1 MMLDA
6 RPRSRVPMR
15 KAILHL
21 KKSDAVLRGII
32 ENVGPC
38 RIEYREPVFET
49 LVRSIVFQ
57 QLSGL
62 AAATIYNRLAAKTG
76 EPVTPEA
83 ILKLT
88 PERMRKLGLSRQK
101 TEYIRDLARRTRSG
115 EIDFEG
121 CPALEDQQIIERFTV
136 VKGIGVWTVQMFLI
150 FALKRPNVLPVGDLG
165 VRAAIKKAYG
175 LPELPKPAE
184 VARIGEPWAPFCSMA
199 SWYLWRSLENAPN
212 L

>member
-1 MMLDA
+1 
-6 RPRSRVPMR
+6 
-15 KAILHL
+15 
-21 KKSDAVLRGII
+21 
-32 ENVGPC
+32 
-38 RIEYREPVFET
+38 VFET

-62 AAATIYNRLAAKTG
+62 AAGTIYNRLAEKTG

-88 PERMRKLGLSRQK
+88 PERMRKVGLSRQK

-121 CPALEDQQIIERFTV
+121 CGRLEDEEIIERFTV
-136 VKGIGVWTVQMFLI
+136 VKGIGIWTVQMFLI

-175 LPELPKPAE
+175 MEEMPKPTE
-184 VARIGEPWAPFCSMA
+184 VAQIGEPWAPFCSMA
-199 SWYLWRSLENAPN
+199 SWYLWRSLENTPN